1 MERRHMVNKSNP
13 VLYTARRRASYTSPL
28 RASSS
33 YTRLVTQK
41 ARYEAR
47 TELVYEP
54 AVIRGSYGGSVR
66 GSYGVGRGYRL
77 TRLVQRFSTR
87 LVKKNVVERRCG
99 WSVWGHSAYGGR
111 EVYGDVTQVATTCEH
126 KCELCINIGVNIGVN
141 TWS

>member
-1 MERRHMVNKSNP
+1 M
-13 VLYTARRRASYTSPL
+13 
-28 RASSS
+28 
-33 YTRLVTQK
+33 
-41 ARYEAR
+41 
-47 TELVYEP
+47 ELVYEP

-66 GSYGVGRGYRL
+66 GSYGVGRGSRL

-126 KCELCINIGVNIGVN
+126 KCEYMYAYKCEYRCEYMELTTIYRVCV
-141 TWS
+141 